1 MSGNDPYAGGQGNH
15 PDGQNPSPNP
25 GSNPGQQYPPPQQGS
40 GQYPPPQQPGQPAY
54 GQPAYG
60 QPGGQPGYGQAPG
73 QTYPPAGPTFNP
85 TSGGGGY
92 PPSTGGYGGPGGP
105 GGPPSGGSKKG
116 LWIILA
122 AVAAF
127 LVLLLVVV
135 IALVASRG
143 GDDASTA
150 SGGGSG
156 SAKTDTQDAVVK
168 SYLQAVAAGD
178 AKKALSLV
186 AQKPATTDFLTDAVL
201 QESAKT
207 AKITEINV
215 PKVQSEYSSIVNAS
229 YNVGDESVSETFYVS
244 KTADGYA
251 VKEVGNDLDLSRLRA
266 NTLPLLINGKQVET
280 DKVVLFPG
288 VYTVTSGTPNVAYG
302 ETGTLTVKGGSDYVS
317 TIDLQ
322 PTLTPAGEKA
332 FTAAVRQ
339 STLSCLKKKEL
350 SPKNCPNQAGASQ
363 TYKID
368 KASIK
373 WKLKDSDAFANLKP
387 RLDYDNPAM
396 ASVYPSLQMEI
407 TANCSSPSGRC
418 SLNTYSRGDVKAD
431 MTKNPVAVTWED

>member
-1 MSGNDPYAGGQGNH
+1 MSGNEPYAGGQGNY
-15 PDGQNPSPNP
+15 PDGQNPGQTP
-25 GSNPGQQYPPPQQGS
+25 GNQTPGNQYPPTN
-40 GQYPPPQQPGQPAY
+40 PQQPGQYPPQQQPGQPPY
-54 GQPAYG
+54 GQ
-60 QPGGQPGYGQAPG
+60 GGQPGYGPG

-92 PPSTGGYGGPGGP
+92 PPSGGYAGPGGP
-105 GGPPSGGSKKG
+105 GGGPPSGGSKKG

-143 GDDASTA
+143 GDDTTA

-156 SAKTDTQDAVVK
+156 STKSDTQDAVVK

-186 AQKPATTDFLTDAVL
+186 AQKPANTDFLTDAVL
-201 QESAKT
+201 EESAKT
-207 AKITEINV
+207 AKITQINV

-229 YNVGDESVSETFYVS
+229 YSVGDESVSETFYVS

-288 VYTVTSGTPNVAYG
+288 VYTVTSGTPNVSYG

-322 PTLTPAGEKA
+322 PTLTAAGEKA

-350 SPKNCPNQAGASQ
+350 SPTNCPNQAGASQ

-368 KASIK
+368 KASIT

-387 RLDYDNPAM
+387 RLDYDNPAL

-418 SLNTYSRGDVKAD
+418 SLNTYSRGDVKVD
-431 MTKNPVAVTWED
+431 MTKTPVAVTWED

>member
-1 MSGNDPYAGGQGNH
+1 MR
-15 PDGQNPSPNP
+15 
-25 GSNPGQQYPPPQQGS
+25 
-40 GQYPPPQQPGQPAY
+40 
-54 GQPAYG
+54 
-60 QPGGQPGYGQAPG
+60 
-73 QTYPPAGPTFNP
+73 T
-85 TSGGGGY
+85 
-92 PPSTGGYGGPGGP
+92 
-105 GGPPSGGSKKG
+105 
-116 LWIILA
+116 
-122 AVAAF
+122 AF

-143 GDDASTA
+143 GDDAGTA

-156 SAKTDTQDAVVK
+156 PAKTDTQDAVVK
-168 SYLQAVAAGD
+168 SYLQAIAAGD

-186 AQKPATTDFLTDAVL
+186 AQKPATTDFLTDGVL
-201 QESAKT
+201 EESAK
-207 AKITEINV
+207 AGKITQINV

-229 YNVGDESVSETFYVS
+229 YSVGDESVSETFYVS

-302 ETGTLTVKGGSDYVS
+302 ETGKLTVKGGSDYVS

-350 SPKNCPNQAGASQ
+350 SPTNCPNQAGSSQ
-363 TYKID
+363 SYKID
-368 KASIK
+368 KATIA

-387 RLDYDNPAM
+387 RLDYDNPAL

-407 TANCSSPSGRC
+407 TASCSSPSGRC
-418 SLNTYSRGDVKAD
+418 SLSTYSRGDVKAD
-431 MTKNPVAVTWED
+431 MTKTPVAVTWEN

>member
-1 MSGNDPYAGGQGNH
+1 MSGNEPYGDQGTH
-15 PDGQNPSPNP
+15 PDGQNPGQNP
-25 GSNPGQQYPPPQQGS
+25 GNQYPPTTPQQGP
-40 GQYPPPQQPGQPAY
+40 GQYPAPQQPGQP
-54 GQPAYG
+54 PYG
-60 QPGGQPGYGQAPG
+60 QPGYGQPGYGQAPGQVPG

-92 PPSTGGYGGPGGP
+92 PPSGGYGGPGGP
-105 GGPPSGGSKKG
+105 GGTPPSGGSKKG

-143 GDDASTA
+143 GDDATA
-150 SGGGSG
+150 SGGGSGSG

-201 QESAKT
+201 AESAK
-207 AKITEINV
+207 AGKITQINV

-229 YNVGDESVSETFYVS
+229 YSVGDESVSETFYVS

-251 VKEVGNDLDLSRLRA
+251 IKEVGNDLDLSRLRA

-288 VYTVTSGTPNVAYG
+288 VYTVTSGTPNVSYG
-302 ETGTLTVKGGSDYVS
+302 ETGKLTVKGGSDYVS

-339 STLSCLKKKEL
+339 STLSCLKKKDL
-350 SPKNCPNQAGASQ
+350 SPANCPNQAGASQ

-368 KASIK
+368 KATIA

-387 RLDYDNPAM
+387 RLDYDNPAL

-418 SLNTYSRGDVKAD
+418 SLSTYSRGDVKAD
-431 MTKNPVAVTWED
+431 MTKDPVAVTWEN